1 MALKAGGLRPKIAM
15 VASLRFRGKV
25 SLGFAVVLGIT
36 ALSMGFAYLGFER
49 ISAGVVAYRT
59 SVSES
64 DLARNVDREL
74 TAYQG
79 LVRYYVATGKQDD
92 AKAAL
97 AAEAGLKDA
106 IDQLVKATATSA
118 RADKVNRLADE
129 FRAFA
134 KIFADTLA
142 LKTASGDLTVNMT

>member
-1 MALKAGGLRPKIAM
+1 MGLKHGALRPKFAM
-15 VASLRFRGKV
+15 VPSLRFRGKV

-64 DLARNVDREL
+64 DLARDVDREL

-79 LVRYYVATGKQDD
+79 LARYYVATGKEGD
-92 AKAAL
+92 ARAAL
-97 AAEAGLKDA
+97 TAEAGLKDA
-106 IDQLVKATATSA
+106 IDQRVKSTTAPA
-118 RADKVNRLADE
+118 RVDKVNR
-129 FRAFA
+129 
-134 KIFADTLA
+134 
-142 LKTASGDLTVNMT
+142 